1 MGMLKAFYFN
11 EISSLSN
18 GLVVE
23 HKHILSAPEPD
34 LLSYEIPGRDGTV
47 YLDTGRRKNIDISY
61 DTYLHVQK
69 SMDKQAWI
77 TGIKQWLL
85 SNPGHYFKLEDDF
98 DLDHYRMAAY
108 VQGLEVQD
116 EWRWNTRQTPTFSC
130 KPYRYLRNGDQR
142 VTVSSTSSIELYNP
156 TSFEALPEIVVFYG
170 SFNGTGIIDISY
182 EDGTSY
188 NGSFV
193 GMDNSGY
200 AFLIDSEDQIFR
212 NGDTQD
218 SAIYPGAQLD
228 IFPVLKPGKN
238 TVSINIS
245 GASQWGVKPRWRE
258 L

>member
-108 VQGLEVQD
+108 AQGLEVQD
-116 EWRWNTRQTPTFSC
+116 EWRWDTRQTPPF
-130 KPYRYLRNGDQR
+130 
-142 VTVSSTSSIELYNP
+142 
-156 TSFEALPEIVVFYG
+156 
-170 SFNGTGIIDISY
+170 
-182 EDGTSY
+182 
-188 NGSFV
+188 
-193 GMDNSGY
+193 
-200 AFLIDSEDQIFR
+200 
-212 NGDTQD
+212 
-218 SAIYPGAQLD
+218 
-228 IFPVLKPGKN
+228 
-238 TVSINIS
+238 
-245 GASQWGVKPRWRE
+245 
-258 L
+258 

>member
-1 MGMLKAFYFN
+1 MGMLKAFYVN

-61 DTYLHVQK
+61 
-69 SMDKQAWI
+69 DKQAWI

-142 VTVSSTSSIELYNP
+142 ETASSTSSIELYNP

-170 SFNGTGIIDISY
+170 SFNGTGIINIEY
-182 EDGTSY
+182 EGGSSY

-193 GMDNSGY
+193 GMANSGY

-218 SAIYPGAQLD
+218 SAIYPGAQMD